1 VTSDDKTDT
10 YDETVSRTTSEP
22 TADVTVTEE
31 TSITAVPARKV
42 ETYEVQSETAT
53 SDEESVSSKARDAG
67 KSLKDLIYSLG
78 RKTKEV
84 TEEKARELK
93 AQSDVSTKTDA
104 RDIQHLGED
113 VEKLITVFED
123 TMTEIRNEAYDEQE
137 KLLVGYRKLLE
148 EQINVINAKRRRRRK
163 KRRSSILP
171 LFYSTNSLLAISF
184 TTTDFTLT
192 NSLMPNSESS
202 LPIPDFLTPPNGRR
216 GSDFT
221 ISFTD
226 TIPLST

>member
-1 VTSDDKTDT
+1 MTSDDKTDT

-31 TSITAVPARKV
+31 TSITTVPARKV

-84 TEEKARELK
+84 TEEQARALK
-93 AQSDVSTKTDA
+93 AQSDISTKTDA
-104 RDIQHLGED
+104 RDIQHLGDE

-123 TMTEIRNEAYDEQE
+123 TMTEIRNEHYDEQE
-137 KLLVGYRKLLE
+137 KLLVGYKKLLE
-148 EQINVINAKRRRRRK
+148 EQINVINARLSMAKRLK
-163 KRRSSILP
+163 P
-171 LFYSTNSLLAISF
+171 GA
-184 TTTDFTLT
+184 
-192 NSLMPNSESS
+192 
-202 LPIPDFLTPPNGRR
+202 
-216 GSDFT
+216 
-221 ISFTD
+221 
-226 TIPLST
+226 

>member
-1 VTSDDKTDT
+1 VTSEDKTNT

-31 TSITAVPARKV
+31 RSITTVPASDV

-53 SDEESVSSKARDAG
+53 ATSEEEESVSTKAREAG

-93 AQSDVSTKTDA
+93 AQSVDISTKTDA
-104 RDIQHLGED
+104 RDIQHLGDD

-123 TMTEIRNEAYDEQE
+123 TMTEIRKEPYDEQE
-137 KLLVGYRKLLE
+137 KLLVGYKKLLE
-148 EQINVINAKRRRRRK
+148 EQINVINSRLAMAKRLK
-163 KRRSSILP
+163 P
-171 LFYSTNSLLAISF
+171 GA
-184 TTTDFTLT
+184 
-192 NSLMPNSESS
+192 
-202 LPIPDFLTPPNGRR
+202 
-216 GSDFT
+216 
-221 ISFTD
+221 
-226 TIPLST
+226 

>member
-1 VTSDDKTDT
+1 VTSEDKTNT

-22 TADVTVTEE
+22 PADVTVTEE
-31 TSITAVPARKV
+31 RTITTVPASDV

-53 SDEESVSSKARDAG
+53 SEEESVSTKAREAG

-93 AQSDVSTKTDA
+93 EQSVDISTKTDA
-104 RDIQHLGED
+104 RDIQHLGDD

-123 TMTEIRNEAYDEQE
+123 TMTEIRKEPYDEQE

-148 EQINVINAKRRRRRK
+148 EQINVINARLSMAKRLK
-163 KRRSSILP
+163 P
-171 LFYSTNSLLAISF
+171 GA
-184 TTTDFTLT
+184 
-192 NSLMPNSESS
+192 
-202 LPIPDFLTPPNGRR
+202 
-216 GSDFT
+216 
-221 ISFTD
+221 
-226 TIPLST
+226 

>member
-31 TSITAVPARKV
+31 TSITAVPTRKV

-67 KSLKDLIYSLG
+67 KSLKDLIYSVG
-78 RKTKEV
+78 KKTKEV

-93 AQSDVSTKTDA
+93 AQSDISTKTDA
-104 RDIQHLGED
+104 RDIQHLGDE

-123 TMTEIRNEAYDEQE
+123 TMTEIRNEPYDEQE
-137 KLLVGYRKLLE
+137 KLLVGYKKLLE
-148 EQINVINAKRRRRRK
+148 EQINVINARLSMAKRLK
-163 KRRSSILP
+163 P
-171 LFYSTNSLLAISF
+171 GA
-184 TTTDFTLT
+184 
-192 NSLMPNSESS
+192 
-202 LPIPDFLTPPNGRR
+202 
-216 GSDFT
+216 
-221 ISFTD
+221 
-226 TIPLST
+226 